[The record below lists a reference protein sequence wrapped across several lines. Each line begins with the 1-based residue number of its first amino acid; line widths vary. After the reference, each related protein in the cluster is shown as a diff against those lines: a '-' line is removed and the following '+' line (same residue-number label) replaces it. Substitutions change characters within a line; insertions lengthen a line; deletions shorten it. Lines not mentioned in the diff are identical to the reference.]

1 MTAPELKP
9 CPFCGRGAEF
19 SLGKTGDGKDWH
31 YTECVNCGATGP
43 LVNYADHNI
52 AINDALVDAWNSRA
66 DLAAVQPVQPDHRD
80 EVIARLVEAL
90 EGYKSRSRRIPFDL
104 AVSSDAALAAAKEV
118 QK

>member
-1 MTAPELKP
+1 MTALELKP

-52 AINDALVDAWNSRA
+52 AINDALADAWNRRA
-66 DLAAVQPVQPDHRD
+66 DLAAVQPDPRD
-80 EVIARLVEAL
+80 EVIKGLVEAL
-90 EGYKSRSRRIPFDL
+90 DQMLDDPEYWSPYAR
-104 AVSSDAALAAAKEV
+104 AALAAAKAV
-118 QK
+118 QHG